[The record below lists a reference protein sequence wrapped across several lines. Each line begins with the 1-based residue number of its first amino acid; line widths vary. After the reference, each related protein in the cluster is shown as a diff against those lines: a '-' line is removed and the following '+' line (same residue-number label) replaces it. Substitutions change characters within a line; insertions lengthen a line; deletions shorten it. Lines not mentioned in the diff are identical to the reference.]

1 MFTLV
6 LSTDRETTT
15 QYHRQPVLA
24 PSTATPQV
32 VIKVHFGVKVGN
44 QSF

>member
-1 MFTLV
+1 MFTVV
-6 LSTDRETTT
+6 LSTERATTT
-15 QYHRQPVLA
+15 QYDRQPVLA

-32 VIKVHFGVKVGN
+32 IIKVHFGVKVGN